1 MIVPSSNAAVLPF
14 VWYDEEVMLEEDDK
28 YVVVFPKIPRKSTRK
43 GQSFT
48 KEILELV
55 PDRTVGTKKM
65 TL

>member
-1 MIVPSSNAAVLPF
+1 MT
-14 VWYDEEVMLEEDDK
+14 EEDDK

-65 TL
+65 TLQLLPALYIGREVDKPKR